1 MKFLAIVFRNL
12 TRNRRRTL
20 LTIVSIGISIFVF
33 ATLMSLPALVSRVL
47 SDQSSALRLICHPKA
62 SLFYSLPISYERR
75 IARVPNVQFALGA
88 NIFMGTY
95 WDPRVMIPALGIDPG
110 PIEEL
115 WPDWDISHA
124 AAERFRTVKSAALVE
139 KGLLRRYGWSIGR
152 EITLH
157 GIMYPLDLQLTIVG
171 TIGGHAPPS
180 RIIFRRDYL
189 DDALG
194 HPGTA
199 NLFWIKIDRSA
210 AVPQTIASIDE
221 MFANSSAQTRTESE
235 AGMARNSMAS
245 YWLIFNGCK
254 VLAII
259 VIFAIGLVAANT
271 AAMAVRERR
280 HEIAVMRSIGFTQRL
295 VVSFFVSEG
304 LLIGIAGGLLGCAI
318 AYAALRMLPYAA
330 SSLGT
335 LALVIR
341 FLPSVVAQ
349 SLAAAALIGLVSGI
363 VPAVAATHREI
374 VDELRS
380 VL

>member
-1 MKFLAIVFRNL
+1 MKFLTIIFRNL

-20 LTIVSIGISIFVF
+20 LTVVSIGVSIFVF
-33 ATLMSLPALVSRVL
+33 ATLMSLPALVSRLL
-47 SDQSSALRLICHPKA
+47 SDQSSTLRLICHPKA

-75 IARVPNVQFALGA
+75 IARLPNVQIALGA
-88 NIFMGTY
+88 SIFMGAY
-95 WDPRVMIPALGIDPG
+95 RDPGVMIPAIGIDPG
-110 PIEEL
+110 PIAEL

-157 GIMYPLDLQLTIVG
+157 GTMYPLDLQLTIVG

-221 MFANSSAQTRTESE
+221 MFSNSSAQTRTESE
-235 AGMARNSMAS
+235 AGMARNSLAS
-245 YWLIFNGCK
+245 YWLLFNGCK

-295 VVSFFVSEG
+295 IVSFFVSEG

-330 SSLGT
+330 ASLGT

-341 FLPSVVAQ
+341 LLPSVVAQ
-349 SLAAAALIGLVSGI
+349 SLAAAALIGLVSGL
-363 VPAVAATHREI
+363 VPAVTATHREI
-374 VDELRS
+374 ADELRS

>member
-1 MKFLAIVFRNL
+1 L
-12 TRNRRRTL
+12 
-20 LTIVSIGISIFVF
+20 
-33 ATLMSLPALVSRVL
+33 
-47 SDQSSALRLICHPKA
+47 
-62 SLFYSLPISYERR
+62 
-75 IARVPNVQFALGA
+75 PNVQIALGA
-88 NIFMGTY
+88 SIFMGAY
-95 WDPRVMIPALGIDPG
+95 RDPGVMIPAIGIDPG
-110 PIEEL
+110 PIAEL

-157 GIMYPLDLQLTIVG
+157 GTMYPLDLQLTIVG

-221 MFANSSAQTRTESE
+221 MFSNSSAQTRTESE
-235 AGMARNSMAS
+235 AGMARNSLAS
-245 YWLIFNGCK
+245 YWLLFNGCK

-295 VVSFFVSEG
+295 IVSFFVSEG

-330 SSLGT
+330 ASLGT

-341 FLPSVVAQ
+341 LLPSVVAQ
-349 SLAAAALIGLVSGI
+349 SLAAAALIGLVSGL
-363 VPAVAATHREI
+363 VPAVTATHREI
-374 VDELRS
+374 ADELRS